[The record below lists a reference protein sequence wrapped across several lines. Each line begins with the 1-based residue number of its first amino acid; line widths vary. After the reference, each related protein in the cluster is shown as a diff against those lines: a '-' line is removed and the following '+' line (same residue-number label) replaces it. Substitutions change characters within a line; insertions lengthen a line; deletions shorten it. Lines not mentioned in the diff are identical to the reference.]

1 MLYYIAIA
9 YKKTV
14 INTNIKFT
22 SLMYYVYLYI
32 NLVDDRR
39 KFTLVNIRKAK
50 SYLRVL
56 LMFKANNT
64 ISLQT

>member
-39 KFTLVNIRKAK
+39 KFTLVNIKKAK